1 MEQFKFETGFVT
13 NLVLVSNNPQ
23 MVVVIVMN
31 QHLAEGSRLYTAIE
45 DTPIGIEIYTEK
57 LEDLAERYD
66 IPKEKLLREMNK
78 LKPKK
83 ESDENNSESD
93 V

>member
-1 MEQFKFETGFVT
+1 MEQIKFDMGFVT
-13 NLVLVSNNPQ
+13 NLVLISSNPP

-45 DTPIGIEIYTEK
+45 DTPMGIEIYTEK

-66 IPKEKLLREMNK
+66 VPKEKLLREINK
-78 LKPKK
+78 LKPKTEDDGNK
-83 ESDENNSESD
+83 K
-93 V
+93 